1 MTYIVNFA
9 IIIFGG
15 SSVQECSSVG
25 RATVSKTVCRGF
37 ESSHSCHAEVVEL
50 VDTLS

>member
-1 MTYIVNFA
+1 MISGVF
-9 IIIFGG
+9 
-15 SSVQECSSVG
+15 SRQECSSVG